1 MSPERTRRC
10 LAESQTSKGCALPPT
25 LSARCRPLTPV
36 QRARAQDMFGLI
48 YQRGKEYDIADSDA
62 LICKIVFVMF
72 VMGMLVSTAGGVPLT
87 MSVPVLGTASV
98 TLFLLTLYC

>member
-1 MSPERTRRC
+1 MLQQKTTSRTTARLPVVTDDHGAVETFQ
-10 LAESQTSKGCALPPT
+10 LAGTYSRQAAADVAE
-25 LSARCRPLTPV
+25 
-36 QRARAQDMFGLI
+36 
-48 YQRGKEYDIADSDA
+48 EYDIADSDA
-62 LICKIVFVMF
+62 LICKIVFAMF